1 MLRYLIDNWIEITGS
16 ILSLV
21 YLFLSVRQNIWLW
34 IFGFASSALYIAV
47 FFQSKFY
54 ADMSLQVYY
63 LVVSVYGFLHWTL
76 KKQASGGNDLP
87 VVSVNGKQVMM
98 LSLAAVAIWAIYY
111 FVLSNF
117 TDSDVAFPD
126 SITTALSIVATWM
139 LARKILEH
147 WLIWIFVDAFSAL
160 LYLYKEL
167 YFTTGLFVVYT
178 IMAIIGYLRWRKD
191 LHTPAAQ

>member
-1 MLRYLIDNWIEITGS
+1 MYNYLISNWVEITGTV
-16 ILSLV
+16 LSLV
-21 YLFLSVRQNIWLW
+21 YLYLSVKQNVWLW

-63 LVVSVYGFLHWTL
+63 LVVSVYGFLHWT
-76 KKQASGGNDLP
+76 
-87 VVSVNGKQVMM
+87 
-98 LSLAAVAIWAIYY
+98 IWAVYY

-126 SITTALSIVATWM
+126 SVTTALSIVATWM

-160 LYLYKEL
+160 LYWHKEL
-167 YFTTGLFVVYT
+167 YFTMGLFAVYT
-178 IMAIIGYLRWRKD
+178 IMAIVGYLRWRKD
-191 LHTPAAQ
+191 LHTLAVL

>member
-191 LHTPAAQ
+191 LHTPATQ

>member
-98 LSLAAVAIWAIYY
+98 LSLAAVVIWAIYY

-191 LHTPAAQ
+191 LHTPATQ

>member
-98 LSLAAVAIWAIYY
+98 LSLAAVVIWAIYY

>member
-1 MLRYLIDNWIEITGS
+1 MYNYLISNWVEITGTV
-16 ILSLV
+16 LSLV
-21 YLFLSVRQNIWLW
+21 YLYLSVKQNVWLW

-63 LVVSVYGFLHWTL
+63 LVASVYGFLHWTL
-76 KKQASGGNDLP
+76 KKQKSGGNDLP
-87 VVSVNGKQVMM
+87 VVSVNGKQIIM
-98 LSLAAVAIWAIYY
+98 LSLSAVAIWAVYY

-139 LARKILEH
+139 LARKMLEH

-160 LYLYKEL
+160 LYWHKEL
-167 YFTTGLFVVYT
+167 YFTTGLFAVYT
-178 IMAIIGYLRWRKD
+178 IMAIVGYLRWRKD
-191 LHTPAAQ
+191 LHTLAVL

>member
-87 VVSVNGKQVMM
+87 VVSVNGKQIMM

-191 LHTPAAQ
+191 LHTPATQ